1 VEMESMELEVR
12 VVKPSPLPFQM
23 ILAAGWTQFV
33 TVPQNSE
40 PSLDIATIYRIL
52 IWEQCPH
59 LLLVKLPLMNT
70 IQNQT
75 SHTLMVLELMGEI
88 MEGVIEKEDIM
99 EVVDIMEVAVMV
111 MAITMEEGQEDLED
125 LEVQV
130 DLEDQVDQAVL
141 KEQACQVQE
150 QSVTN
155 STLAMMFQ
163 TPRSPTWSPNGA
175 NFLITTSH

>member
-1 VEMESMELEVR
+1 
-12 VVKPSPLPFQM
+12 
-23 ILAAGWTQFV
+23 
-33 TVPQNSE
+33 
-40 PSLDIATIYRIL
+40 
-52 IWEQCPH
+52 
-59 LLLVKLPLMNT
+59 
-70 IQNQT
+70 
-75 SHTLMVLELMGEI
+75 
-88 MEGVIEKEDIM
+88 M
-99 EVVDIMEVAVMV
+99 EVVDIMEAAVMA

-163 TPRSPTWSPNGA
+163 TAR
-175 NFLITTSH
+175 LVEKQTTSGPFGQYWFSR